1 MEEENV
7 KWVINCI
14 NSCTN
19 KEQLEICNKMIE
31 LLISNMLK
39 KGINPKTIQTIEG
52 HLLETFL
59 VKDAILII

>member
-1 MEEENV
+1 MEQENI

-31 LLISNMLK
+31 LLISGMIK
-39 KGINPKTIQTIEG
+39 KGTTPTDAKQVEDM
-52 HLLETFL
+52 LLEIFL
-59 VKDAILII
+59 NKNSILII